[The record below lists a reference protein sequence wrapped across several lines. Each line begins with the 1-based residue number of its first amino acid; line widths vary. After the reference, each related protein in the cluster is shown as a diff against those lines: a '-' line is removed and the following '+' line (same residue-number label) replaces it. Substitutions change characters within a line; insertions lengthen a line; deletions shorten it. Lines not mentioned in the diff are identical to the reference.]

1 MAIGGY
7 NGASTLTS
15 IEVLSSP
22 TSAWTIMPH
31 TLTTARAMHRSTLL
45 SNVAMDPTT
54 GVSIDKVLVTGTY
67 METGPNTAKTTEL
80 VWSP

>member
-1 MAIGGY
+1 
-7 NGASTLTS
+7 
-15 IEVLSSP
+15 
-22 TSAWTIMPH
+22 
-31 TLTTARAMHRSTLL
+31 LTTARAMHRSTLL